1 MRPSAIDDAAMK
13 RTDRDVHGILLFD
26 KPPGLS
32 SNQALQ
38 IVRRLYGAAKA
49 GHTGSL
55 DPLATGLLPIC
66 FGEATK
72 IAGLL
77 LGSHKAYV
85 TEAKLGETTA
95 TDDAEGRVVE
105 TRDVPAIDDATIDAA
120 LATLTGRI
128 TQIPPAYSA
137 IKQGGEPLYRRARR
151 GETVD
156 VPSREVDVLAFRL
169 IGRAPSMLKLE
180 VECGS
185 GTYVRSLVRDLGE
198 RLGCG
203 AHVAS
208 LRRLWVEP
216 FLSPRMT
223 TLETLEELARAG
235 GTDAL
240 DALLMPLEAGL
251 TGYPQVGVDEVTA
264 VRLRHGQPAYAAGA
278 PSGQLIALDPA
289 GRAVALVES
298 ADGRLRSLRGFNA
311 LPIVPARSGVA

>member
-1 MRPSAIDDAAMK
+1 MK
-13 RTDRDVHGILLFD
+13 LKDSRDVHGILLFD
-26 KPPGLS
+26 KPQGFS

-38 IVRRLYGAAKA
+38 TVRRLYGAAKA

-85 TEAKLGETTA
+85 TEAKLGETTE
-95 TDDAEGRVVE
+95 TDDAEGAVVG
-105 TRDVPAIDDATIDAA
+105 TRAVPDIDDATIEAA

-151 GETVD
+151 GEAVK
-156 VPSREVDVLAFRL
+156 VPQREVDVHAFNL
-169 IGRAPSMLKLE
+169 IGRAPSRLTLE

-223 TLETLEELARAG
+223 TLETLEALASSG
-235 GTDAL
+235 GTAAL
-240 DALLMPLEAGL
+240 DAQLLPLEAGL
-251 TGYPQVGVDEVTA
+251 AGYPQVAVDEPTA
-264 VRLRHGQPAYAAGA
+264 VRLRHGLPAYAAGA
-278 PSGQLIALDPA
+278 PSGELVALDPA
-289 GRAVALVES
+289 GQAVALVES
-298 ADGRLRSLRGFNA
+298 ADGRLRSLRGFNPV
-311 LPIVPARSGVA
+311 PIVPARSSTS

>member
-1 MRPSAIDDAAMK
+1 MK
-13 RTDRDVHGILLFD
+13 LRDSRDVHGILLFD
-26 KPPGLS
+26 KPQGFS

-38 IVRRLYGAAKA
+38 TVRRLFGAAKA

-85 TEAKLGETTA
+85 TEAKLGETTE
-95 TDDAEGRVVE
+95 TDDAEGAIVE
-105 TRDVPAIDDATIDAA
+105 TRAVPEIDDATIEAA

-128 TQIPPAYSA
+128 RQTPPAYSA

-151 GETVD
+151 GEAVK
-156 VPSREVDVLAFRL
+156 VPEREVDVHAFAL
-169 IGRAPSMLKLE
+169 TGRAPSMLTLE

-216 FLSPRMT
+216 FLSPKMT
-223 TLETLEELARAG
+223 TLETLEALAKAG
-235 GTDAL
+235 GTAAL
-240 DALLMPLEAGL
+240 DALLLPLEAGL
-251 TGYPQVGVDEVTA
+251 AGYPRVAVDEATA
-264 VRLRHGQPAYAAGA
+264 IKLRHGLPAYAAGA
-278 PSGQLIALDPA
+278 ASGRQLVALDPA

-298 ADGRLRSLRGFNA
+298 ADGRLRSLRGFNPVSNA
-311 LPIVPARSGVA
+311 PDRSGAA